1 MNLGPAVENEAP
13 TFRWT
18 SYSITHVLDCIA
30 DPSKNRIIVE
40 LSDDISV
47 IFPYLNAVYPYIS
60 FNPGANAVTVRR
72 GERLLT
78 FYPRTAIFAKVDGV
92 EDAVAQLEWFR
103 KLCLETWE
111 RRHTITPSFQPKS
124 MLGPLDIYRLL
135 PQSNCKRCGEAT
147 CMAFAVAL
155 LQGRR
160 TLQECPPLHEPARA
174 EAHRRL
180 AELLGGPA
188 R

>member
-1 MNLGPAVENEAP
+1 MNAEQHEESEEPS
-13 TFRWT
+13 FRWT
-18 SYSITHVLDCIA
+18 SYTITHVLDCIA
-30 DPSKNRIIVE
+30 DPRKNRIIVE
-40 LSDDISV
+40 LSDDISA
-47 IFPYLNAVYPYIS
+47 IFPYLNALYPYIS

-103 KLCLETWE
+103 DICLRTWE
-111 RRHTITPSFQPKS
+111 RRHTITPSYQPKS

-135 PQSNCKRCGEAT
+135 PQTNCKQCGEAT
-147 CMAFAVAL
+147 CMAFAVAI

-160 TLQECPPLHEPARA
+160 TAEDCPPLARQSFQ
-174 EAHRRL
+174 EARRRL
-180 AELLGGPA
+180 VELLGGSA
-188 R
+188 G

>member
-1 MNLGPAVENEAP
+1 M
-13 TFRWT
+13 
-18 SYSITHVLDCIA
+18 
-30 DPSKNRIIVE
+30 
-40 LSDDISV
+40 
-47 IFPYLNAVYPYIS
+47 
-60 FNPGANAVTVRR
+60 RR

-103 KLCLETWE
+103 DLCLRTWE
-111 RRHTITPSFQPKS
+111 RRHTITPSYQPKS

-147 CMAFAVAL
+147 CMAFAVAI

-160 TLQECPPLHEPARA
+160 TLNDCPPLAGQSFQEAR
-174 EAHRRL
+174 RRL
-180 AELLGGPA
+180 AELLGGSA
-188 R
+188 G